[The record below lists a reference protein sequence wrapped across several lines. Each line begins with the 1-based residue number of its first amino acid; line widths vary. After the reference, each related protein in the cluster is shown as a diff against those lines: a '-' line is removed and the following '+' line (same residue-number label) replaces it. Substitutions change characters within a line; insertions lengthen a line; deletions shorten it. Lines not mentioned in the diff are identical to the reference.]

1 MLGIPPSVTVDV
13 SIDMIGL
20 LETVAEVLL
29 LETVAEVLL
38 LEVGLVEDLLVE
50 EVVESTGVGVG
61 VSEGGVELGGVEL
74 GGVTLGGG
82 VLDVAT
88 AVEEVVAAC

>member
-1 MLGIPPSVTVDV
+1 MLEVPPSVTIDV
-13 SIDMIGL
+13 SIDMIG
-20 LETVAEVLL
+20 L

-50 EVVESTGVGVG
+50 EVVESTDVGVG
-61 VSEGGVELGGVEL
+61 VCEGGVEL
-74 GGVTLGGG
+74 
-82 VLDVAT
+82 DVAA